1 MFSRSRDARGPTRH
15 PLRPLP
21 RLLILLSSRPTSDP
35 TSYSPAREFRPR
47 CSPTKS
53 LGPMDGRKRSR
64 TPATSMDDNGR
75 RVRVQLA
82 LADRH
87 RGRFSF
93 SFHRRERERETP
105 VFFLSSSLL
114 SDVPSALT
122 YLRISGP
129 HRSFFCL
136 LSSFCFF
143 FLSVDSPPLR
153 HLLLFSLRDTVF
165 FGVHTRVS
173 DIFADIRPSVC

>member
-1 MFSRSRDARGPTRH
+1 MSFAHAAAPRSRWAPWMGE
-15 PLRPLP
+15 
-21 RLLILLSSRPTSDP
+21 
-35 TSYSPAREFRPR
+35 REAER
-47 CSPTKS
+47 
-53 LGPMDGRKRSR
+53 
-64 TPATSMDDNGR
+64 PATSMDDNGR

-165 FGVHTRVS
+165 FGVYTRVS